1 MKQIKPARADK
12 EIDDERV
19 RVTRFT
25 FEPGAE
31 TGWHTH
37 EMDYVIVAVSDCE
50 MLLEEPNGASR
61 EVDVAAG
68 EVYRRDKGVNHN
80 VVNRGSSPMVFVE
93 VELK

>member
-1 MKQIKPARADK
+1 MRPTALAEK
-12 EIDDERV
+12 EIDDERA

-25 FEPGAE
+25 FEPDAE

-37 EMDYVIVAVSDCE
+37 EMDYVIVAVTDCK
-50 MLLEEPNGASR
+50 MLLEEPSGMSR

-80 VVNRGSSPMVFVE
+80 VINRGSSPMVFVE